1 MMHLQQNKSK
11 IQRGQLYYTTSAGD
25 LTLFHEDY
33 FWDKLTQAGVVKKF
47 RKILSHLILALSI
60 EDF

>member
-25 LTLFHEDY
+25 LTLFNEDF
-33 FWDKLTQAGVVKKF
+33 FWDKLT
-47 RKILSHLILALSI
+47 
-60 EDF
+60 